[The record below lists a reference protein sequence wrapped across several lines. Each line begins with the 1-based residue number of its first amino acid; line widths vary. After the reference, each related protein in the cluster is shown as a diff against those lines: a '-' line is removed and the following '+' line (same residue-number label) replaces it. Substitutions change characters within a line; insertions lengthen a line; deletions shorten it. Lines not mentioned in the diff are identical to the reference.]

1 MERERMKV
9 KDYVIAWMI
18 LLAISTIIFVSA
30 IILEILM
37 GYHDW
42 IFSFINIAIAILLST
57 LIMPLIALVVLII
70 IDVIDYIR
78 RR

>member
-1 MERERMKV
+1 MKV

>member
-1 MERERMKV
+1 MKI
-9 KDYVIAWMI
+9 KEYFYVWII
-18 LLAISTIIFVSA
+18 LLAISITIWTSA

-42 IFSFINIAIAILLST
+42 LLSFINIAIAILLST